1 LLLRWTGEE
10 QQVSESSPTVG
21 MDFAIKAIKVQGK
34 RIKAKVW
41 DTAGQERFRTITRA
55 YYRNAQGIL
64 LVYDV
69 TKRQSFINIRNWMKE
84 IDFHTRGKVAITLVG
99 NKCDLVSERV
109 INSPLFLAYNAF
121 TLSHYFK
128 ASHL

>member
-1 LLLRWTGEE
+1 
-10 QQVSESSPTVG
+10 
-21 MDFAIKAIKVQGK
+21 MKAIKVQGQ

-41 DTAGQERFRTITRA
+41 DTAGQERFRTITRS

-69 TKRQSFINIRNWMKE
+69 TRRQSFINIRNWMKE

-99 NKCDLVSERV
+99 NKCDLVAERV
-109 INSPLFLAYNAF
+109 TNITAFHFELTHFVSFFKESFL
-121 TLSHYFK
+121 
-128 ASHL
+128 